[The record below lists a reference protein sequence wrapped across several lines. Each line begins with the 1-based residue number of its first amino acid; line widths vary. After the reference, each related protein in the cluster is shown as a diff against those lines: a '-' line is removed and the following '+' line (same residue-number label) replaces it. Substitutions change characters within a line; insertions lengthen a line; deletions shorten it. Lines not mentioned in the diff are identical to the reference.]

1 MDDIYIEYGSMRL
14 MVIDLEI
21 VLNDH
26 SIVVHEKY
34 ILVMP
39 NKINMIDLHDLKIK
53 YN

>member
-21 VLNDH
+21 ILNDY

-34 ILVMP
+34 ILVMA
-39 NKINMIDLHDLKIK
+39 
-53 YN
+53 

>member
-34 ILVMP
+34 ILVMA
-39 NKINMIDLHDLKIK
+39 
-53 YN
+53 

>member
-14 MVIDLEI
+14 LVIDLEI

-34 ILVMP
+34 ILS
-39 NKINMIDLHDLKIK
+39 K
-53 YN
+53 YRLYVKGVSIGYM